1 MPLWHE
7 WFLCLGPCCLIMLC
21 TVDYTRF
28 KHHCMAYRGPTVTLL
43 RIEKDELLVVAVD
56 VEWR

>member
-1 MPLWHE
+1 MFG
-7 WFLCLGPCCLIMLC
+7 FLLPNNALY
-21 TVDYTRF
+21 TVVYRF

>member
-1 MPLWHE
+1 M
-7 WFLCLGPCCLIMLC
+7 LGSLLPIIMLC
-21 TVDYTRF
+21 TVVYTRF

>member
-1 MPLWHE
+1 M
-7 WFLCLGPCCLIMLC
+7 LGSLLPIIMLC
-21 TVDYTRF
+21 AVIFRF

-43 RIEKDELLVVAVD
+43 RIEKEELLVVAVD